1 MVSDSDIV
9 LLGTG
14 IAPLVAANYLLG
26 QGKSVLILN
35 PDWDFFL
42 ENSELPMDP
51 FLPDETKE
59 SKSHLL
65 NRLKKAWP
73 EQVLGELRPDFPGAV
88 EYWGGAA
95 VPKNDGD
102 AGYQDMEAP
111 FVRNRGRLWVAGG
124 EEISQEYLENF
135 YVECADN
142 GFNPAVLEGIQITK
156 KFPGCNSREQ
166 NFFGLYLPKICDTDL
181 YRYRNSL
188 LEYVR
193 ERLGAQKVVC
203 GATQIEFIPD
213 GVRFYSDGQA
223 RTARIREKMIVFW
236 TPKITNWIQNQA
248 KRFDAKPIKPS
259 GIRVWEEW
267 ELASRH
273 TLDPNVVGIYRNMVV
288 WSEVEGSPE
297 HSKSDLNRLV
307 VLRAGGLNTMGDV
320 QEWAQGKSFED
331 LSDLCLGFL
340 KWENFKISSFR
351 PHAIFEWD
359 QESIWA
365 LSKSG
370 PRVDV
375 VCGSDGP
382 LFRVV
387 KTARNACEHTD
398 S

>member
-1 MVSDSDIV
+1 MVIDSDIV

-14 IAPLVAANYLLG
+14 IAPLVAANTLTG

-51 FLPDETKE
+51 FMPEGSEKN
-59 SKSHLL
+59 SVLL
-65 NRLKKAWP
+65 KRLEKAWP
-73 EQVLGELRPDFPGAV
+73 EHVLGDLRPDFPGAV
-88 EYWGGAA
+88 EYWGGTQT
-95 VPKNDGD
+95 KSDED
-102 AGYQDMEAP
+102 QGYQDLEAP
-111 FVRNRGRLWVAGG
+111 FVRNRGRLWVASGK
-124 EEISQEYLENF
+124 EISQEYLESF
-135 YVECADN
+135 YVECEDH
-142 GFNPAVLEGIQITK
+142 GFNPAIMEGIQITK
-156 KFPGCNSREQ
+156 RFPGCNSREQ

-181 YRYRNSL
+181 YRYRNGL

-236 TPKITNWIQNQA
+236 TPKMTNWIQNQS
-248 KRFDAKPIKPS
+248 KRFEVKAIKPN

-267 ELASRH
+267 TLASRAK
-273 TLDPNVVGIYRNMVV
+273 LDPSVVGVYRNMVV
-288 WSEVEGSPE
+288 WTDVEGSPE
-297 HSKSDLNRLV
+297 HTKSDLNRLL
-307 VLRAGGLNTMGDV
+307 VLRAGKMNALGDA
-320 QEWAQGKSFED
+320 QEWAQGESFED
-331 LSDLCLGFL
+331 LSDLCLNFL
-340 KWENFKISSFR
+340 KWEHFKISSFR
-351 PHAIFEWD
+351 PHAVFDWD
-359 QESIWA
+359 QETIWP
-365 LSKSG
+365 LSKSS

-375 VCGSDGP
+375 VSGADGP

-387 KTARNACEHTD
+387 KAARNACEHTD